1 MTEKISV
8 PGLKGIPRRPGC
20 YLMKDSGGKILYIGK
35 AVNLKARVSSYFRKT
50 AGHTP
55 RIALMVSLVDHVDV
69 MVTTNEVEA
78 LILENIL
85 IKKEKP
91 RFNVMLRDDKTYPYL
106 KLTVGEKFPRLA
118 IVRKML
124 DDGAFYFG
132 PYVSAKSVRSVK
144 RLIHRLFPLRQ
155 SSDNLDKAPLRKP
168 CLNYHMKRC
177 LAPCAG
183 KISAEEYGRVVKSVI
198 RFLQGR
204 EDEVVA
210 ELRKEMELKASMQKF
225 ERAAALRDQIEAIKR
240 IREKQEMDA
249 ASGRLDEDYIAAVCE
264 GGTGVVRIMMVR
276 GGKLMGD
283 QNYILK
289 KADDPAELVEVFVK
303 QFYGSPFA
311 VPSEVF
317 VNIVPEESEVLAK
330 WLSGLRGKKVKIIQP
345 RRGRK
350 KRLIGMVEENA
361 ELKLLQVAAGQES
374 RKEALREIQEM
385 LGIQKWPSLME
396 AVDISNIQG
405 MSAVGS
411 LVAFSNGEPDKSRY
425 KRYRIKTAG
434 RGDTEMM
441 AEVVDRRFR
450 RIMEESGSFPDILVV
465 DGGKGQVN
473 AATAAARKYAPEQTV
488 LGIAKGVERENSA
501 SDLFY
506 LAGKRNPVPF
516 QPAGAGRFML
526 QRLRDES
533 HRFAIDYHRQTRS
546 RQMFKSG
553 VDEVKGFGPKRK
565 KKLVLKFGS
574 LKAARSA
581 TAEEIAKALSVN
593 ISLASEILEKL

>member
-1 MTEKISV
+1 
-8 PGLKGIPRRPGC
+8 
-20 YLMKDSGGKILYIGK
+20 
-35 AVNLKARVSSYFRKT
+35 
-50 AGHTP
+50 
-55 RIALMVSLVDHVDV
+55 MVSLVDHVDV
-69 MVTTNEVEA
+69 MVTLNEVEA

-124 DDGAFYFG
+124 DDGALYFG
-132 PYVSAKSVRSVK
+132 PYVSAKSVRAVK

-183 KISAEEYGRVVKSVI
+183 KVSPEEYGQVVQSVI
-198 RFLQGR
+198 RFIQGR

-210 ELRKEMELKASMQKF
+210 ELRKDMELKASRQEF

-311 VPSEVF
+311 VPSEIF
-317 VNIVPEESEVLAK
+317 VNIMPEESEVLAK
-330 WLSGLRGKKVKIIQP
+330 WLSRLRGKKVKIVQP

-350 KRLIGMVEENA
+350 KRLTGMVEENA
-361 ELKLLQVAAGQES
+361 RLKLLQVAAGQES

-385 LGIQKWPSLME
+385 LGLEKWPVLME
-396 AVDISNIQG
+396 AVDISNIHG
-405 MSAVGS
+405 VSAVGS
-411 LVAFSNGEPDKSRY
+411 LVAFFNGEPDKSRY
-425 KRYRIKTAG
+425 RRYRIKTAG
-434 RGDTEMM
+434 RGDTEMI

-450 RIMEESGSFPDILVV
+450 RIMEEGGKFADILVV

-473 AATAAARKYAPEQTV
+473 AAVSAARKYAPEQAV
-488 LGIAKGVERENSA
+488 LGIAKGPERENSA

-506 LAGKRNPVPF
+506 IAGKRNPVPF
-516 QPAGAGRFML
+516 LPAGPGRFML

-533 HRFAIDYHRQTRS
+533 HRFAIDYHRKTRS
-546 RQMFKSG
+546 RGMFKSG

-574 LKAARSA
+574 LKAARNA
-581 TAEEIAKALSVN
+581 TAEEIAKVLSVN
-593 ISLASEILEKL
+593 TSLASEILEKL